1 MLAVAQMPKKVDEN
15 KANKKK
21 EKETKQKKEVY
32 KEKQSKK

>member
-21 EKETKQKKEVY
+21 EKETKQNLQTPTNY
-32 KEKQSKK
+32 LN